1 MPNLNKKEKKMLE
14 ATTKVKNYYL
24 LNIVNHSKK
33 EFHLRVEDTP
43 GTGKHSMEYYSAS
56 ATRRL
61 DMEKNGIGSGN
72 TPEWILKRYQWM
84 YDNLTEDLEQ
94 YVLARTEAK
103 DNVEARAFFKK
114 QRQNIAKSLE
124 LLGYKKAC

>member
-1 MPNLNKKEKKMLE
+1 MME
-14 ATTKVKNYYL
+14 TQTKVKNYYL
-24 LNIVNHSKK
+24 LNIVNHDKK

-43 GTGKHSMEYYSAS
+43 GTGKHSIAFYSAS

-61 DMEKNGIGSGN
+61 DRRKNGNSHMT
-72 TPEWILKRYQWM
+72 TPEWILKRFQWM

-124 LLGYKKAC
+124 ALGYKKAC